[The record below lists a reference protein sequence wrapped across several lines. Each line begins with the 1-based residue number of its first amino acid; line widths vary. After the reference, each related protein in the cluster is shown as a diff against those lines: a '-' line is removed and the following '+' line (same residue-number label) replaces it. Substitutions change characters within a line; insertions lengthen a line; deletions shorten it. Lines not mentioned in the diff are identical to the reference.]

1 MALIKTA
8 QATPELIA
16 RFIPFSEC
24 SEEELIVLADHSWV
38 DEARQGHIL
47 IEMDSTDEWD
57 YYLVEGTL
65 RLAARDGRESFI
77 MGGSR
82 TARMPVAHL
91 QPRQYRISAM
101 TPVTYLRVD
110 RGMLKN
116 LSYGGERTGVVMDE
130 AVSVQD
136 ITENPLFA
144 EIYDDLINDHLV
156 VPSMPEVAIKIRSL
170 IDVEDAP
177 IPQIARVIN
186 TDPAISAKLVKSA
199 NGALYHGQPP
209 VDTCVRAISRL
220 GLNTTKHLVVSFV
233 MRNLFS
239 ERIKTELNRRLVMEL
254 WNHSVEIAA
263 ISAALARVTPGIDPD
278 EALLAG
284 LLHDI
289 GELVILTYAEI
300 YPEISSDEKILRAVV
315 SELKPEI
322 GAFILREWQF
332 PEEFIEVAY
341 GAEEWT
347 RDSGDKPDYCD
358 IVLAAQVHSFFGTP
372 KMKELPPLD
381 QVPAFSKVAE
391 GNLVPEASMKI
402 LEEAKEQIMEIRQLL
417 LS

>member
-1 MALIKTA
+1 MTTVKTT

-24 SEEELIVLADHSWV
+24 SREELIVLADHSWI
-38 DEARQGHIL
+38 DEISRGHVVLEI
-47 IEMDSTDEWD
+47 DSRDGWD

-65 RLAARDGRESFI
+65 KLMARDGKESFV

-82 TARMPVAHL
+82 TARAPIAHL
-91 QPRQYRISAM
+91 QPRQYRITAM
-101 TPVTYLRVD
+101 TPVTYLRVEKE
-110 RGMLKN
+110 LIKN
-116 LSYGGERTGVVMDE
+116 LSFSGDRAGVVVDE
-130 AVSVQD
+130 AVSIKDVTD
-136 ITENPLFA
+136 NPLFA
-144 EIYDDLINDHLV
+144 EIYDDLINDRLV

-170 IDVEDAP
+170 IDVVDAP
-177 IPQIARVIN
+177 VPQIAKVIN
-186 TDPAISAKLVKSA
+186 TDPAISAKLIKSA

-209 VDTCVRAISRL
+209 VDTCARAISRL

-233 MRNLFS
+233 LRNLFS
-239 ERIKTELNRRLVMEL
+239 ERIQDELHQQFAMEL

-263 ISAALARVTPGIDPD
+263 ISMALARVTPGMDAE

-289 GELVILTYAEI
+289 GELVILTYAENF
-300 YPEISSDEKILRAVV
+300 PAISSDTKVLKGVIK
-315 SELKPEI
+315 ELKSEI

-332 PEEFIEVAY
+332 PEEIIEVAY

-347 RDSGDKPDYCD
+347 RDSGEKPDYCD
-358 IVLAAQVHSFFGTP
+358 IVLTAQIHSFFGTP
-372 KMKELPPLD
+372 GMKELPPLQD
-381 QVPAFSKVAE
+381 IPAFTKVAE
-391 GNLVPEASMKI
+391 GNLVPEVSMKV
-402 LEEAKEQIMEIRQLL
+402 LDNAKDQIMEIRQLL